1 MKSITK
7 QAICTILAALF
18 TLASILPAGAEE
30 MPQTQEESPA
40 FEAQVTWSGGNGYI
54 VMGTFT
60 KFTAGITNIQ
70 PMYSLDGQS
79 YLPCEDIDWEL
90 QYNPKDAG
98 ELQKLQN
105 QICLFSNME
114 PLKSYLD
121 GTLDRFY
128 LKLCITN
135 ENGIN
140 YETQAAVI
148 DRGTVQPLPEEISA
162 GLMFSSSMLVR
173 KTDPF
178 RFCGRYQITVSE
190 NSSPEEIA
198 SYLPDTVPVTVALQK
213 DNRQFTEC
221 IIDCPVTWKPVGF
234 ASLTPGENV
243 TIEDAAEP
251 VIVPAGTQLRTP
263 LGTFC
268 LDEAL
273 DFSEPYVSD
282 EIDLVLNVVEGDTA
296 PSGALSAERDGLEL
310 AFDLKPTG
318 ASAIW
323 VYTCTAY
330 DTEWTQLPGSFPL
343 DAIADQPSTQNSGY
357 ALILDNN
364 TEPYRSY
371 LAQKE
376 TGDPAPFFVGVKIE
390 GGVYD
395 GKTLIL
401 PWPANYDLPL
411 DLPKPGGSG
420 GNENN
425 AGSGD
430 KNDSTDEGQRPD
442 LPDDT
447 SGSAGASG
455 STGASGSSGSAGA
468 SGSSEPAD
476 SQPSEP
482 DEGTQTKPET
492 PDMTTPDPSEPQLP
506 DMTTPDP
513 SGSQPTDHPKPV
525 RPFEQQTAQD
535 AAQNAPENEAAFRTN
550 TKTGTIRTTVK
561 GGRTYASENSV
572 TGSQAHTAETSVADD
587 KARTAET
594 PAADK
599 SAHASETS
607 TADKSAP
614 VNDSL
619 SPADKTPTVQ
629 NDRAKT
635 DAALPQQTPERDNK
649 SKGSHPVLPAAA
661 AAACFAA
668 CIAAVR
674 KTPRR

>member
-1 MKSITK
+1 MRSITR

-18 TLASILPAGAEE
+18 ALTNILPVSAEE
-30 MPQTQEESPA
+30 MPPTPETPPA
-40 FEAQVTWSGGNGYI
+40 FEAQVAWSGGNGYT

-60 KFTAGITNIQ
+60 EFTAGITNIR

-79 YLPCEDIDWEL
+79 YLPCEDMDWEL
-90 QYNPKDAG
+90 RYNPEDAG

-105 QICLFSNME
+105 QICLVSNME

-140 YETQAAVI
+140 YETQAAII
-148 DRGTVQPLPEEISA
+148 DRGIVQPLPEEISA
-162 GLMFSSSMLVR
+162 GLMFSPSMLVR
-173 KTDPF
+173 KTDPP

-198 SYLPDTVPVTVALQK
+198 AYLPDTVPVTVALQK

-221 IIDCPVTWKPVGF
+221 VIDCPVAWKPSSF

-282 EIDLVLNVVEGDTA
+282 EIDLVLNVVEGDAA

-318 ASAIW
+318 ANAIW

-330 DTEWTQLPGSFPL
+330 DTEWTQLPDSFPL
-343 DAIADQPSTQNSGY
+343 DAIDDQPSTQNSGY
-357 ALILDNN
+357 ARILDND

-376 TGDPAPFFVGVKIE
+376 AGDPAPFFIGVKIE

-395 GKTLIL
+395 GKELIL
-401 PWPANYDLPL
+401 PWPANYDLPP

-430 KNDSTDEGQRPD
+430 KNDSTDEGQRPN
-442 LPDDT
+442 LPDDSSGSSGA
-447 SGSAGASG
+447 SGSAGS
-455 STGASGSSGSAGA
+455 SESSGSSD
-468 SGSSEPAD
+468 PAD

-482 DEGTQTKPET
+482 AEGTQTKPET
-492 PDMTTPDPSEPQLP
+492 PDVTTPEASDPQLP
-506 DMTTPDP
+506 DVTIPDP
-513 SGSQPTDHPKPV
+513 SDPRPTDRPKPG
-525 RPFEQQTAQD
+525 RPPEQQTAQD
-535 AAQNAPENEAAFRTN
+535 AAQNAPENEAAFQTN
-550 TKTGTIRTTVK
+550 TKTGTIKTTVK
-561 GGRTYASENSV
+561 GGRTYASENSA
-572 TGSQAHTAETSVADD
+572 TGSQAHMAETPAADD

-594 PAADK
+594 PATDK
-599 SAHASETS
+599 NTHETETS
-607 TADKSAP
+607 KADKSAP

-629 NDRAKT
+629 NDHAKT

-649 SKGSHPVLPAAA
+649 STDSHPVLPAAA
-661 AAACFAA
+661 AAAFFAV

-674 KTPRR
+674 KIPRR

>member
-1 MKSITK
+1 
-7 QAICTILAALF
+7 
-18 TLASILPAGAEE
+18 

-330 DTEWTQLPGSFPL
+330 DTEWPQLPGSFPL
-343 DAIADQPSTQNSGY
+343 DAIADQPSTENSGY
-357 ALILDNN
+357 AVILDND

-395 GKTLIL
+395 GKALIL

-411 DLPKPGGSG
+411 GLPKPGGSG

-430 KNDSTDEGQRPD
+430 KNDST
-442 LPDDT
+442 
-447 SGSAGASG
+447 
-455 STGASGSSGSAGA
+455 
-468 SGSSEPAD
+468 
-476 SQPSEP
+476 

-550 TKTGTIRTTVK
+550 TKTGTIKTTVK

-572 TGSQAHTAETSVADD
+572 TGSQAHTAETSVADG

-599 SAHASETS
+599 SAHASEIS

-619 SPADKTPTVQ
+619 SPADKTSTVQ

-649 SKGSHPVLPAAA
+649 SNGSHPVLPAAA
-661 AAACFAA
+661 AAACFGA